1 MGHTV
6 ETQVCGE
13 RRLRMNKWPQVPG
26 AGFMSQDLVTYPAC
40 GSIKILH
47 SFYLAVPRVAFFS
60 YHFGHYIC
68 IFSTV
73 SKLSL
78 NLDLPFITTAS
89 YSHFLC

>member
-47 SFYLAVPRVAFFS
+47 SFYLAVP
-60 YHFGHYIC
+60 
-68 IFSTV
+68 
-73 SKLSL
+73 
-78 NLDLPFITTAS
+78 
-89 YSHFLC
+89 